1 MNANHNK
8 MVDET
13 SESKKKL
20 NENDLKVD
28 QNR

>member
-1 MNANHNK
+1 MQIITK
-8 MVDET
+8 WWMKLMKV
-13 SESKKKL
+13 KKKL